1 MDQRLKPPASGRKA
15 RNKKGVRLIILFLLG
30 SYFLCNWLIFRQ
42 NAIYLYLGKSKLGL
56 MYQEVCYSNISGGI
70 IKDMKA
76 DSRNKWRKVVSL
88 SLDTSSTDTAIED

>member
-1 MDQRLKPPASGRKA
+1 
-15 RNKKGVRLIILFLLG
+15 
-30 SYFLCNWLIFRQ
+30 
-42 NAIYLYLGKSKLGL
+42 